1 MRVLVLGVGFHPEV
15 TALAP
20 YTTDLCAY
28 FVEQGHEVTAVVAF
42 PHYPQWCV
50 FDAYRGRVFL
60 KEQVRGVRVIRV
72 PMYIPRRPSTLRRI
86 AYDSS
91 FALSSLVAGGL
102 LGGKPN
108 LIVATCSPLQLG
120 VTASL
125 LGWRWRAPF
134 VFHVQDLLPEGAIAL
149 GILRQGMA
157 IKIANA
163 MAAFDYARARLVTAI
178 GHGFIDALRARGV
191 PPEKLAYLPN
201 WVDTDWIRPRSRLN
215 PFRDEVGAADTDFV
229 ILYVGNFGAKQQ
241 METLVEAARLLHDD
255 PAIKIVMVGDGAR
268 KEAAVRLAEEYR
280 LPNLRFVG
288 VQPRDRL
295 PDILAAGDLHV
306 LHQRREVVD
315 MVVPSKLRSYAA
327 SARPILL
334 TGAAESEGAR
344 FVEAADCGQVVAPED
359 PDLLADAIRI
369 LKNGPDGRQR
379 LGVRARRYV
388 EEHFTRDR
396 VLASAE
402 DLFVRTVEQSCR
414 TSVASDNP
422 RGSPDAIPRSPE

>member
-1 MRVLVLGVGFHPEV
+1 MRVLVLGIGFHPEV

-28 FVEQGHEVTAVVAF
+28 FVEQGHDVTAVVAF
-42 PHYPQWCV
+42 PHYPLWRV

-60 KEQVRGVRVIRV
+60 KEQVRGVRVFRV

-91 FALSSLVAGGL
+91 FAISSLVAGGL
-102 LGGKPN
+102 VGGKPD

-120 VTASL
+120 VTATL

-134 VFHVQDLLPEGAIAL
+134 VLHVQDLLPEGAIAL
-149 GILRQGMA
+149 GILRQRIA

-163 MAAFDYARARLVTAI
+163 MADFVYARACLVTAI
-178 GHGFIDALRARGV
+178 GHGIIDALRARGV

-201 WVDTDWIRPRSRLN
+201 WVDPGWIQPGSRLN
-215 PFRDEVGAADTDFV
+215 PFRGEVGVADADFV
-229 ILYVGNFGAKQQ
+229 VLYVGNFGAKQQ
-241 METLVEAARLLHDD
+241 METLVDTARLLQDD
-255 PAIKIVMVGDGAR
+255 PSIKIVMVGDGAR
-268 KEAAVRLAEEYR
+268 KAAAVRLAEEYG
-280 LPNLRFVG
+280 LQNLCFVG

-315 MVVPSKLRSYAA
+315 IVVPSKLLSYAA

-334 TGAAESEGAR
+334 AGASESEGAR
-344 FVEAADCGQVVAPED
+344 FVEAAGCGRVVAPED
-359 PDLLADAIRI
+359 PALLADAIRV
-369 LKNGPDGRQR
+369 LKNDPDGRQR
-379 LGVRARRYV
+379 LGDRARRYV

-396 VLASAE
+396 VLAGAE
-402 DLFVRTVEQSCR
+402 DLFARTIDRGWR
-414 TSVASDNP
+414 T
-422 RGSPDAIPRSPE
+422 SPDAVPRVRE